1 MLRKRSRLGRAALA
15 AALLVPILP
24 ASAQTTTSTPPV
36 RLAPPTLIQPVND
49 QTRTVP
55 VLFQWNVA
63 GAAGNVYGIS
73 IRNVRRG
80 TLVVAQQTASYE
92 LQIASAS
99 REAPDISFTRVLF
112 DAPTTTTTFLF
123 DNRNV
128 AGSYFTSAVPPGLP
142 LQGGR
147 YYWRVRLQQP
157 GAPFSEPGVFTLASG
172 ASVQTPIHQVS
183 IQNLAIG
190 ANPKALSA
198 TLVIATI
205 ANTGTFPEPPI
216 DLKVLANGTLIA
228 AGRTPPL
235 GPNQHVDMVS
245 AWIPPAPGIAQLT
258 ATLEASGDIPSG
270 GRFVRNVPIGQTR
283 SVSTS
288 LVGTL
293 QRNANGDFT
302 LEDNGGHVLALV
314 FAGRGLDLSSFLGRH
329 VTVHGTLLEGALGL
343 QLNATNVSPAT
354 S

>member
-1 MLRKRSRLGRAALA
+1 MLRKSSNFMRWALA
-15 AALLVPILP
+15 AVLLAP
-24 ASAQTTTSTPPV
+24 AMPAGAQVTTASPP
-36 RLAPPTLIQPVND
+36 RLAPPTLIQPINEG
-49 QTRTVP
+49 TRSAP

-92 LQIASAS
+92 LQIASAA
-99 REAPDISFTRVLF
+99 REAPDISFTRVLV
-112 DAPTTTTTFLF
+112 DATTATTTFLF

-128 AGSYFTSAVPPGLP
+128 SGSYFTSAVPPGLP

-172 ASVQTPIHQVS
+172 AAVQTPLHQLA
-183 IQNLAIG
+183 ITNLAVS

-198 TLVIATI
+198 TLIIATI
-205 ANTGTFPEPPI
+205 ANTGTFPEPGT
-216 DLKVLANGTLIA
+216 DLKIIANGTLIA
-228 AGRTPPL
+228 EGRTPPL
-235 GPNQHVDMVS
+235 GPNQRVDLVS

-258 ATLEASGDIPSG
+258 ATLETNGDIPSG
-270 GRFVRNVPIGQTR
+270 GRFQRNVPIGQTR
-283 SVSTS
+283 SVTTS
-288 LVGTL
+288 LAGTMN
-293 QRNANGDFT
+293 RNANGDFM
-302 LEDNGGHVLALV
+302 LEDSAGHVLALV
-314 FAGRGLDLSSFLGRH
+314 FAGRGLDLASFVGRR

-343 QLNATNVSPAT
+343 QLNATNISPAN
-354 S
+354 